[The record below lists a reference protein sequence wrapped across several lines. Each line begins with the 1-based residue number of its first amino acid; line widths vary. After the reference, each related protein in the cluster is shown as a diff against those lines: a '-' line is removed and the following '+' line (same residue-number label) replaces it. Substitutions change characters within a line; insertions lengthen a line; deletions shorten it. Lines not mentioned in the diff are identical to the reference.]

1 MRVLQ
6 VEFKKTNRNQAV
18 IEDLMSRTF
27 PFRRNAIMKECHD
40 LDTIFERFPF
50 LQEGDQV
57 GLFYEILL
65 LTCHKHITCIADG
78 GS

>member
-1 MRVLQ
+1 MCISVGEDDVSFKRHMRVLQ

-27 PFRRNAIMKECHD
+27 PFRRNAIMKEC
-40 LDTIFERFPF
+40 LWILFEWFSF

-57 GLFYEILL
+57 GLFMKSYY
-65 LTCHKHITCIADG
+65 
-78 GS
+78 